1 MIGFCFV
8 STNGI
13 LIGIFDRERI
23 STKTNG
29 RPASR
34 VLINFVIQIY
44 NSISRCEYIR
54 YDKFN

>member
-8 STNGI
+8 SGI